1 MKNNIKNFFHN
12 YSLIFL
18 GFLLFTLYF
27 WNRFF
32 RSQTS
37 KDLPLNLSILHFFIL
52 VYVCLIFSYIVY
64 SLLFPRKSND
74 LVEKFI
80 EFLFTPIA
88 EFDKYL
94 KSLFSSQYKQFM
106 KYIIPF
112 MDFLIIQTK
121 LFFMIFWLFPRMIL
135 LSALFIDVVW
145 LDKLHYKYMVIY
157 FGIMLFLYRYIKYSL
172 KKYKTELIAEYEE
185 NISSITTPYVPKV
198 HPAELEPDYDPNDP
212 DEEDCIEYMSLPF
225 KVFIEFQTKSIVYQ
239 EITRDIHSINTSLK
253 FDEKIWKESYGFN
266 YPENAYLYRGKIYTE
281 HFKKTQEIAKLM
293 IEEIVKI
300 SLLIEFYSDFTN
312 SEKKVKKLKL
322 YIYFNYLL
330 CWLYVLI
337 VSLPSLDLLELSNVF
352 VHTWL
357 KFQDPFTDLSI
368 IEILFFHE

>member
-1 MKNNIKNFFHN
+1 MVKTLHLKISTKLLKKKKTTIKLHNTLMKNNIKNFFHN

-112 MDFLIIQTK
+112 MDFY
-121 LFFMIFWLFPRMIL
+121 
-135 LSALFIDVVW
+135 VW
-145 LDKLHYKYMVIY
+145 
-157 FGIMLFLYRYIKYSL
+157 
-172 KKYKTELIAEYEE
+172 
-185 NISSITTPYVPKV
+185 
-198 HPAELEPDYDPNDP
+198 
-212 DEEDCIEYMSLPF
+212 
-225 KVFIEFQTKSIVYQ
+225 
-239 EITRDIHSINTSLK
+239 
-253 FDEKIWKESYGFN
+253 
-266 YPENAYLYRGKIYTE
+266 YL
-281 HFKKTQEIAKLM
+281 
-293 IEEIVKI
+293 
-300 SLLIEFYSDFTN
+300 
-312 SEKKVKKLKL
+312 
-322 YIYFNYLL
+322 
-330 CWLYVLI
+330 
-337 VSLPSLDLLELSNVF
+337 
-352 VHTWL
+352 
-357 KFQDPFTDLSI
+357 
-368 IEILFFHE
+368 